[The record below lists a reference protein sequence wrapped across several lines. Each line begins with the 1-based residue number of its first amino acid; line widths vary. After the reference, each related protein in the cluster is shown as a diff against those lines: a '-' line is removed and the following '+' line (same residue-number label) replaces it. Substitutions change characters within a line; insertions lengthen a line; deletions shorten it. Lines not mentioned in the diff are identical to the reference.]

1 MLEYGEFD
9 QVNERDL
16 GNPWLRP
23 RDALINSRVQVGL
36 TKRATELTGRAG

>member
-16 GNPWLRP
+16 GIHGCGLATRWL
-23 RDALINSRVQVGL
+23 NSRVQVGL